1 MTYIINLDA
10 CELHLEASKIFHDFM
25 MNAKILHFTYDKG

>member
-10 CELHLEASKIFHDFM
+10 YELRLEDGRVFNDILI
-25 MNAKILHFTYDKG
+25 NARILLFTYDKG